1 MDHHIF
7 VFAYVGPDTMLPV
20 VSGLAGLTGFVMMFG
35 RRAWDWAARRV
46 PRLTRK
52 T

>member
-1 MDHHIF
+1 MDHFIL

-20 VSGLAGLTGFVMMFG
+20 VSGLAGALGFVLMFG
-35 RRAWDWAARRV
+35 RRAWDWATRWV